1 MAQLPLYYKNSKP
14 TGPRTS
20 TKKWKEYYLL
30 VITIVGFIILIAG
43 VLWFVPGLEEDKS
56 YIKAYDSFTAL
67 GSIDVTNPNL
77 KPTPKQQDIV
87 LDRNPDFG
95 QDPRSRK
102 LEQEGIPVPGR
113 GRPNYIEKNTKE
125 ETPVRERV
133 NNDAAAANHNEGEV
147 LDTNRDNIAQVESN
161 PGGGTEDEET
171 RKRREKVVD
180 VSFLLFSL
188 RVCTSCYVC
197 SQSFPY
203 L

>member
-20 TKKWKEYYLL
+20 IKKWKEYYLL

-56 YIKAYDSFTAL
+56 YNKAYDSFTAL
-67 GSIDVTNPNL
+67 GSIDVTIPHL
-77 KPTPKQQDIV
+77 KPTPKQQDSV
-87 LDRNPDFG
+87 LERNPDFG

-102 LEQEGIPVPGR
+102 LEQEQVPGR
-113 GRPNYIEKNTKE
+113 GRPNGIEKNTKE
-125 ETPVRERV
+125 ETPVREIV
-133 NNDAAAANHNEGEV
+133 GENHNEGEV
-147 LDTNRDNIAQVESN
+147 LDTNGGEKVQVESIH
-161 PGGGTEDEET
+161 GGGKEDEET

-188 RVCTSCYVC
+188 RVCKVCYG
-197 SQSFPY
+197 
-203 L
+203 